1 MVAGAVWTNLKDPD
15 DSDLATVLP
24 KRPHQIAVERLSQTE
39 KYIEEAFPSL
49 ESHKSDS
56 TDTYLFGELAFPVFD
71 PEAESIGT
79 ISVRLVVDFDR
90 LVTVIR
96 TPEGL
101 PQGVGMPDL
110 SDLPSPGSDLEA
122 GACMWLLLDRVAH
135 EIRDLVK
142 AAEVRAEQVEKPLIH
157 DEKPPPDCRKQLAQ
171 LRNQF
176 LQLGTLIHPTLSVV
190 EAIIADELDLRDGSD
205 ENKRDLFTRDTEI
218 HLISV
223 RNMLRHAL
231 QRTNYWTD
239 NLQTLQD
246 SLSDYLNREQAKSGN
261 RLAAVASIM
270 LLPTFLVGL
279 YGMNIDSGYFPEFG
293 WLNGYLLAWILIV
306 VITVVQVVVFRR
318 KGWLSSR

>member
-15 DSDLATVLP
+15 DADLVAVLP
-24 KRPHQIAVERLSQTE
+24 KRPHQIAVEGLGRAE
-39 KYIEEAFPSL
+39 KYVEEAFPSL
-49 ESHKSDS
+49 ENHKSDS
-56 TDTYLFGELAFPVFD
+56 TDAYLFGELAFPVFD
-71 PEAESIGT
+71 PATETIGT
-79 ISVRLVVDFDR
+79 ISVRLLVDFDR

-101 PQGVGMPDL
+101 PTGVAMPDL
-110 SDLPSPGSDLEA
+110 SDLPPPGSDLEA
-122 GACMWLLLDRVAH
+122 GACMWLLLDRVAR
-135 EIRDLVK
+135 EIHDLVK
-142 AAEVRAEQVEKPLIH
+142 AAEVRAEQVEQLLIH

-205 ENKRDLFTRDTEI
+205 QNKRDLFTRDTEI

-223 RNMLRHAL
+223 RNMLRHAV

-306 VITVVQVVVFRR
+306 VITVIQVVVFRR

>member
-15 DSDLATVLP
+15 ESDLVAVLP
-24 KRPHQIAVERLSQTE
+24 KRPHQIAVERLGQAE
-39 KYIEEAFPSL
+39 KYVEEAFPHL
-49 ESHKSDS
+49 EDHESDS
-56 TDTYLFGELAFPVFD
+56 TDAYLFGELAFPVFD
-71 PEAESIGT
+71 PGAETIGT

-122 GACMWLLLDRVAH
+122 GACMWLLLDRVAR
-135 EIRDLVK
+135 EIHDLVK
-142 AAEVRAEQVEKPLIH
+142 AAEVRAEQVEKLLIH

-306 VITVVQVVVFRR
+306 VITIVQVVVFRR